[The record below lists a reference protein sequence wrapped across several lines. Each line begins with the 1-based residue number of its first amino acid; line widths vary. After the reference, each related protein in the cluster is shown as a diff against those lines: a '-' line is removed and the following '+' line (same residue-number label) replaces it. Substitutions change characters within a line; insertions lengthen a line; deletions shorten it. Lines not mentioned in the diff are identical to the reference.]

1 MVNLLNS
8 LKNVYYRRES
18 FFNFH
23 LILFLRNKSRLSHH
37 ATNDHVTLIES
48 SLDSP
53 VDIQAAGVDRLVYT
67 NVLGIYDEVPG
78 EYGR

>member
-1 MVNLLNS
+1 M
-8 LKNVYYRRES
+8 
-18 FFNFH
+18 
-23 LILFLRNKSRLSHH
+23 FLRNKSRLSHY
-37 ATNDHVTLIES
+37 ANNDHVTLIES

>member
-1 MVNLLNS
+1 MVKLLNS

-18 FFNFH
+18 FSAFH
-23 LILFLRNKSRLSHH
+23 LTLFLWHKSRLSHY
-37 ATNDHVTLIES
+37 TNNDHVTLMGS

-67 NVLGIYDEVPG
+67 NVLGIYGEVRS
-78 EYGR
+78 EYRR